1 MRKALL
7 VGVLLLLVSMG
18 LGQRTLTDARLEGVR
33 RIVNDTVAVELRG
46 CWQHEGA
53 LRCAFAFS
61 TAWTNLNPFLT
72 LRTSDLTVTYLPTS
86 AGSTTQAEPQTVRA
100 RMLTLAETADQG
112 PKLDLS
118 LEAMPTLVLAD
129 FPLPP
134 GIKTLSAVRA
144 GTFTFDAVPVA
155 EKLPSEALLEASY
168 PGPEA
173 LSFQMGQ
180 FRVEFVDIFR
190 RDDYNAY
197 NSAVLRFRVTNTG
210 PESTFQA
217 DWGFRYYI
225 PGAEIV
231 PRLEWTCEGATP
243 PKLLKDM
250 SVMCHLWI
258 RREGSYDEFKNRL
271 PLLEISLNKQKRL
284 FRNVY
289 LNRFLR

>member
-1 MRKALL
+1 
-7 VGVLLLLVSMG
+7 
-18 LGQRTLTDARLEGVR
+18 
-33 RIVNDTVAVELRG
+33 VELRG

-180 FRVEFVDIFR
+180 FRVEFVDI
-190 RDDYNAY
+190 RDDF
-197 NSAVLRFRVTNTG
+197 SKAVLRFLVTNTG

-225 PGAEIV
+225 PGEEIV

-250 SVMCHLWI
+250 SVMCLLRI
-258 RREGSYDEFKNRL
+258 RRDGSYHEFKNRL
-271 PLLEISLNKQKRL
+271 PLLEISLNRQKRL